1 MEQAA
6 WKLQDD
12 GSAEAIAWSHALRA
26 LRWHAEPELGRI
38 PSIDELDAVAGASD
52 EALHAAVLAGVQAA
66 KACAL
71 ALDRDALARYAEWL
85 ARQLERTTGE
95 AEASCVVAIGFDRL
109 VRFDDAE
116 TRAADACARASAAS
130 ASAALIDA
138 TALLALAIAPR
149 DLEEATRVARRGSR
163 MARTES
169 LPQSEYLANVVLARM
184 RRLGGRPHHA
194 TRILTALAKV
204 ASRAWQPWI
213 AWELVLAGGLEPSRE
228 IDLDAG
234 GRWFAGARAFRDALF
249 AAREGDRSRFDAGVA
264 ASRDALEG
272 TEPFA
277 SDLASAV
284 VAIDP
289 LAAPDAADPAIAS
302 WIVGADL
309 RTPPVLRGL
318 SAHVE
323 ESSADEATAAF
334 VVAEPGKKARRLVG
348 LGHALAAPDR
358 RIAPQR
364 GRPGRVETIIA
375 AIALAPD
382 GIESNDL
389 FRTVY
394 GFEYSAPVHRDLF
407 KQLVYRARGELE
419 PLGTIRKEGER
430 YFLDLGGRLLVPD
443 PRCEQPLEDLVLRF
457 LARQGNGSARATAST
472 LKISL
477 RKAQQALAQLA
488 EEGAISVDKDG
499 RNVSYRVEDT
509 TFSEPTRV

>member
-1 MEQAA
+1 M
-6 WKLQDD
+6 
-12 GSAEAIAWSHALRA
+12 
-26 LRWHAEPELGRI
+26 GRI
-38 PSIDELDAVAGASD
+38 PSVDELDAVAGTSD
-52 EALHAAVLAGVQAA
+52 EARHAAVLAGVQAA

-71 ALDRDALARYAEWL
+71 TLEPDALTRYAEWL
-85 ARQLERTTGE
+85 SRQLERTTGE
-95 AEASCVVAIGFDRL
+95 AAASCVVAMGFDRL
-109 VRFDDAE
+109 ARGDDAE
-116 TRAADACARASAAS
+116 AWAADACARASAAS

-138 TALLALAIAPR
+138 TALLALAVAPR
-149 DLEEATRVARRGSR
+149 DLEEATRIARRGSR

-169 LPQSEYLANVVLARM
+169 LPQCEYLANVVLARM

-194 TRILTALAKV
+194 TRILAALAKV
-204 ASRAWQPWI
+204 ASRSWQPWI

-228 IDLDAG
+228 IDLDG
-234 GRWFAGARAFRDALF
+234 EGRWFAGARAFRDALF
-249 AAREGDRSRFDAGVA
+249 AARQGDRPRFDAGVA
-264 ASRDALEG
+264 ATRAALDA

-289 LAAPDAADPAIAS
+289 LTAPDVADTSIAS
-302 WIVGADL
+302 WIAGFDL

-323 ESSADEATAAF
+323 ASSADEATAAF
-334 VVAEPGKKARRLVG
+334 VVAEPGRRARRLVG

-358 RIAPQR
+358 RIDPQR

-375 AIALAPD
+375 AIALAPE
-382 GIESNDL
+382 GIESGDL

-419 PLGTIRKEGER
+419 PLGAIRKDGER
-430 YFLDLGGRLLVPD
+430 YFLDLTGRLLVPD

-457 LARQGNGSARATAST
+457 LARQGNGSAKATAST